1 MVSIIIWSWK
11 ENFPLPHEN
20 FSQLFVITPPVFLSL
35 FSKKYTGSWRANW
48 LQALSSCQKVYEA
61 RRDLYQ
67 SGKSEMFDEMAILFS
82 LPSREQLPYLLI
94 SEIKIAVPL
103 PWCLRLPLPS
113 PVSNMCYNPPPSLT
127 RGKYV
132 KTGANIGIQE
142 ERSCVSVSV
151 SGLNGLC
158 SGYGVSFIIIGWSSS
173 CVWWKTVPI
182 ELWQVNLIQF
192 LPAASDRRRGQSQ
205 QMLETQS
212 RASWE
217 TIRWMD
223 LRTACL
229 RLTFAVTAE
238 NNGTIKS
245 CNNVTRWVHLVI
257 LNNFRWECKYTN
269 RSRMSSKSDRLKHM
283 NCKNRNTVDC
293 RCALEQW
300 GWI

>member
-1 MVSIIIWSWK
+1 MFKLEQILG
-11 ENFPLPHEN
+11 F
-20 FSQLFVITPPVFLSL
+20 
-35 FSKKYTGSWRANW
+35 RR
-48 LQALSSCQKVYEA
+48 
-61 RRDLYQ
+61 RRD
-67 SGKSEMFDEMAILFS
+67 
-82 LPSREQLPYLLI
+82 P
-94 SEIKIAVPL
+94 
-103 PWCLRLPLPS
+103 
-113 PVSNMCYNPPPSLT
+113 
-127 RGKYV
+127 
-132 KTGANIGIQE
+132 
-142 ERSCVSVSV
+142 VSVSV

-192 LPAASDRRRGQSQ
+192 LPAASDRRRGQNQ

-212 RASWE
+212 RDSWE

-238 NNGTIKS
+238 SNGTIKS
-245 CNNVTRWVHLVI
+245 CNNVTRWDLLVI
-257 LNNFRWECKYTN
+257 LNNFRWERKN
-269 RSRMSSKSDRLKHM
+269 PSRKSQKSDRLKHM